1 MLLYI
6 HVPFCAQ
13 KCAYCAFYSEA
24 GERAAPAARREYL
37 AALALDFERAVSGE
51 TFDTL
56 YLGGGTPTALS
67 PAELAELTDIT
78 RRAVFAPGAE
88 KTAEANPGSLTEEKL
103 AVLRAGGFN
112 RLSLGV
118 QSLSDTLLARIGRRH
133 RADDVWRA
141 LRLARCAGF
150 SNIGADLLFGL
161 PGQTDADWQ
170 TAVRALT
177 DAGLSH
183 LSLYA
188 LTPEEGTPL
197 AADLAAGR
205 TRLPDDDAQAD
216 MYAWARE
223 YLAGAGYRQDEIS
236 NFSLPGRACR
246 HNAGY
251 WRGEEYLGLG
261 AGAVSCLTER
271 SQPVRT
277 RRATLKEYAALLRAG
292 LPPLAAEGAEPLDRE
307 TRIKEY
313 VMLRLRTREG
323 LDRREFSRRFGAS
336 LADVFGETPAELIR
350 ARLLL
355 SEGDVLRLDP
365 DRYFVANSI
374 LVKFM

>member
-24 GERAAPAARREYL
+24 GERADPAARREYL
-37 AALALDFERAVSGE
+37 AALALDFGQAAAGG

-56 YLGGGTPTALS
+56 YLGGGTPTVLS

-141 LRLARCAGF
+141 LRLARRAGF
-150 SNIGADLLFGL
+150 GNIGADLLFGL

-170 TAVRALT
+170 TAVRAMT

-188 LTPEEGTPL
+188 LTPEEKTPL

-205 TRLPDDDAQAD
+205 TRLLGDDAQAD

-223 YLAGAGYRQDEIS
+223 YLTGAGYRQDEIS

-261 AGAVSCLTER
+261 PGAVSCLTEG

-277 RRATLKEYAALLRAG
+277 RRAALKEYAALLRAG
-292 LPPLAAEGAEPLDRE
+292 LPPLAEGAEPLDRE

-336 LADVFGETPAELIR
+336 LEDVFGETPEQLIR

-355 SEGDVLRLDP
+355 SEGDGLRLDP